1 MKVCIDA
8 GHSKA
13 TLGKRSF
20 DGTLLEYE
28 FNRSVARKLKAI
40 LERHGV
46 DCIYSCDLNIETDVS
61 LSTRANTANL
71 AKADLFISIH
81 ANAYGTEWNDVTG
94 WEIYVCKKGGKAE
107 MLANAIHDAS
117 IPYLGLKD
125 RGVKEANFTV
135 LTKTDMP
142 AVLVEHGFYTNKL
155 ERALLATDSFRE
167 KCAIADARGIL
178 SYLGIKWNDTMPL
191 EKASSWAEES
201 WSKAVQKGVFDG
213 TNPQGTVTREMLSV
227 ILDRLK
233 LL

>member
-1 MKVCIDA
+1 MKVCIDP

-20 DGTLLEYE
+20 DGTFLEYD
-28 FNRSVARKLKAI
+28 FNRRVAKRLKAI
-40 LERHGV
+40 LEKHGV
-46 DCIYSCDLNIETDVS
+46 ECIYSCDIEKEEDIS
-61 LSTRANTANL
+61 LVTRVGKANM
-71 AKADLFISIH
+71 AKADLFVSIH
-81 ANAYGTEWNDVTG
+81 ANAYGTEWNDATG

-107 MLANAIHDAS
+107 RLANAIHDAS

-125 RGVKEANFTV
+125 RGVKEADFTV
-135 LTKTDMP
+135 LTKTEMP
-142 AVLVEHGFYTNKL
+142 AVLIEHGFYTNKL
-155 ERALLATDSFRE
+155 ERSLLATDSFQE
-167 KCAIADARGIL
+167 KCAIADAKGIL

-191 EKASSWAEES
+191 DKASSWAEES